1 VFPYETPT
9 RLRALPGLGPFPLRS
24 LPWIGLGL
32 VVAVAVVWQ
41 DGPAAAALAAT
52 LGWDRWGFLGLRLA
66 LGVLASAPCFALA
79 APGVVLGYSL
89 PGLARAALAWAVAP
103 RLTLWRA
110 VPPCAPAAVGS
121 RNGGDQSRAADTW
134 GGDREAW

>member
-32 VVAVAVVWQ
+32 AVAVAVVWQ

-66 LGVLASAPCFALA
+66 LGVLAAAPWFALA
-79 APGVVLGYSL
+79 APGVVFGHSL
-89 PGLARAALAWAVAP
+89 PGLARAALAWAVVP

-110 VPPCAPAAVGS
+110 VPPCVPAAGAL
-121 RNGGDQSRAADTW
+121 RDGGAQTRKLDAW
-134 GGDREAW
+134 GADREAW